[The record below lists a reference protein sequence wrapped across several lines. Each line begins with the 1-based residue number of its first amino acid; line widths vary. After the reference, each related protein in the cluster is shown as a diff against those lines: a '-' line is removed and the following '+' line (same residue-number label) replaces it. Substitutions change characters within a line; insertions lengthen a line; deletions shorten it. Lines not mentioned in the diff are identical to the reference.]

1 MHKILI
7 AALAILSASAC
18 ASAPAPPPAAEP
30 VSTVA
35 PMLDSL
41 TPDDDGV
48 FTSDRSGN
56 FTHVQSG
63 FICPNTWSGFQRT
76 THTVFKPAGN
86 DVGCNYEDASG
97 SVVTLY
103 AYSYPAFPPL
113 ELEMDSIMQRIVK
126 MRNPVHED
134 TDVMIVAKPSARGFG
149 YVGDAILI
157 DRAGD
162 EKIKT
167 GVFLTDAGPW
177 RLKAQRHLSG
187 RPGRICRRVRRPQPA
202 RPMGP
207 DLNVISS
214 PIHPARQWKRRRVHQ
229 RMKSTSEF
237 CRCRRLVPA

>member
-157 DRAGD
+157 DGAGD

-177 RLKAQRHLSG
+177 RLKARATYPADQAEFVEEFVALSLQGQWDRILRHLESDP
-187 RPGRICRRVRRPQPA
+187 PGETMETSPR
-202 RPMGP
+202 
-207 DLNVISS
+207 SS
-214 PIHPARQWKRRRVHQ
+214 EDEIDI
-229 RMKSTSEF
+229 
-237 CRCRRLVPA
+237 